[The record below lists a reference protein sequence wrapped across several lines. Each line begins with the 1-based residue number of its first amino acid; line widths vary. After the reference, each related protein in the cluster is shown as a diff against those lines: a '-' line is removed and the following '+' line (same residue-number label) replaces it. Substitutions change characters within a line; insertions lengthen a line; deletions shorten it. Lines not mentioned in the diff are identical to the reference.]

1 MKLGEE
7 IDPDIEWCLPD
18 AETDAFLSQVRRGER
33 PSIDDLVARYPDHA
47 EQVRRQCR
55 MMMFA
60 ERLGTNPHPALSRLR
75 KPPSLMRLDD
85 YEIYRLI
92 GRGGMGF
99 VYEASKPGLSRRLAI
114 KVLADQASTSRSLP
128 KRFALEAEAASR
140 LHHPNIVPVFDYGEF
155 QGLQFLAML
164 YIDGCNVEQV
174 IRNLTQKKSGASI
187 PAANVVPDECLAAV
201 DSWEKIARLGAQAA
215 SGLQHAHQHG
225 MIHRDI
231 KPANLLLDR
240 QGNLY
245 IADFGLAKI
254 RDEDSNLSRTGDTI
268 GTPRYMSP
276 EALRGF
282 TDERSDIFGLG
293 VTLYELVSRTEA
305 FTGTTA
311 RQAVRD
317 RSILALPPLREL
329 QPDVPEY
336 LADIIMKACA
346 PDPRDRFASAQ
357 AFQQELNRFAHGGNS
372 KDRRRFQKTLS
383 SSYQSGGPSKAWF
396 LAGAGLVAGLPILIA
411 AQSFLSAGRTL
422 DSSQV
427 SGAPGFT
434 GIRGGESLNIRL
446 ENGESAFNDVKLQ
459 CYDPD
464 GVAAMY
470 QITGGADAK
479 LFAVHPDSG
488 TVMFRETPNA
498 ARPQD
503 ENRDGIYEVDLG
515 VTDRKRA
522 HLLQFV
528 DSPRNGGLK
537 TFEPISGSIGNAPWG
552 DAKLQTSLLGAAT
565 ADGRRLFHVHEL
577 TDGIVSL
584 YSTDRAPDGTW
595 LQPTQLSEDCGLD
608 RHLHGLATH
617 DGRIFLALVS
627 NPAEGTLNSDL
638 WTLELQK
645 TGRFHEMR
653 KVKDCG
659 IPAQATGL
667 WMYGADGVMYY
678 VANSGQLE
686 QWLGVIR
693 EDGTVQSSLISVGPW
708 HTSLTMI
715 DACGW
720 IETLPDGDDGPPV
733 HLRVTVDEK

>member
-1 MKLGEE
+1 MKLGHE
-7 IDPDIEWCLPD
+7 IDPDIDWCLPD

-33 PSIDDLVARYPDHA
+33 PSIDELVMRFPDHA

-60 ERLGTNPHPALSRLR
+60 ERLGTNPHPIAARFR
-75 KPPSLMRLDD
+75 EPPSLMRLDD
-85 YEIYRLI
+85 YEIHRLI

-99 VYEASKPGLSRRLAI
+99 VYEASKSGLSRRLAI
-114 KVLADQASTSRSLP
+114 KVLADQVSTSRSLP

-155 QGLQFLAML
+155 QGLQFLAMP
-164 YIDGCNVEQV
+164 YIDGCNLEQV
-174 IRNLTQKKSGASI
+174 IRHLILKKSGVSVPKAN
-187 PAANVVPDECLAAV
+187 AAPDECLAAV
-201 DSWEKIARLGAQAA
+201 DSWEKIARLGAQVA

-240 QGNLY
+240 QANLH

-282 TDERSDIFGLG
+282 SDERSDVFGLG

-305 FTGTTA
+305 FSGTTA
-311 RQAVRD
+311 RQAIQD
-317 RSILALPPLREL
+317 RSILALPPLKEL
-329 QPDVPEY
+329 RPDVPEY

-346 PDPRDRFASAQ
+346 PDPRDRFATAQ

-372 KDRRRFQKTLS
+372 RDRRRFQKSLASSVRSGS
-383 SSYQSGGPSKAWF
+383 SSKGWF
-396 LAGAGLVAGLPILIA
+396 LAGAGLVAGLSILIA
-411 AQSFLSAGRTL
+411 AQMFLSSGRAEN
-422 DSSQV
+422 V
-427 SGAPGFT
+427 AASGAPSFT

-446 ENGESAFNDVKLQ
+446 ENGDTAFNDVKLQ

-470 QITGGADAK
+470 QITGGADAD

-488 TVMFRETPNA
+488 TVLFRQTPNA
-498 ARPQD
+498 VRPYDQ
-503 ENRDGIYEVDLG
+503 NRDGIYEVDLG
-515 VTDRKRA
+515 VTDCRRA

-528 DSPRNGGLK
+528 DSPNNGGLK
-537 TFEPISGSIGNAPWG
+537 TFEPVSGGIGNAPWS
-552 DAKLQTSLLGAAT
+552 DVKLRESLLGAAT
-565 ADGRRLFHVHEL
+565 PDGRRLFHAHEL

-584 YSTDRAPDGTW
+584 YMTDRAIDGTW
-595 LQPTQLSEDCGLD
+595 QQPIQLSEDCELD

-617 DGRIFLALVS
+617 DGKTFLALMS
-627 NPAEGTLNSDL
+627 NPADDAEESQL
-638 WTLELQK
+638 WTLELQEN
-645 TGRFHEMR
+645 GRFR
-653 KVKDCG
+653 KTREVSASG
-659 IPAQATGL
+659 IPAQAAGL
-667 WMYGADGVMYY
+667 WMYDDESVMYY

-686 QWLGVIR
+686 QWLGLIHT
-693 EDGTVQSSLISVGPW
+693 DGTIQSSLISVGPW
-708 HTSLTMI
+708 HSSLTMI

-720 IETLPDGDDGPPV
+720 VETLSDGDDGMPV
-733 HLRVTVDEK
+733 HLRVTFDE

>member
-1 MKLGEE
+1 MKLGQE
-7 IDPDIEWCLPD
+7 IDPDIDWCLPD

-33 PSIDDLVARYPDHA
+33 PSIDELVMRFPDRA

-60 ERLGTNPHPALSRLR
+60 ERLGTNPHPMVARLR
-75 KPPSLMRLDD
+75 EPPSLMRLDD
-85 YEIYRLI
+85 YEIHRLI

-164 YIDGCNVEQV
+164 YIDGCNLEQV
-174 IRNLTQKKSGASI
+174 IRHLILKTSGVSV
-187 PAANVVPDECLAAV
+187 PKANAVPEECLAAV

-240 QGNLY
+240 QATLY

-282 TDERSDIFGLG
+282 TDERSDVFGLG

-305 FTGTTA
+305 FSGTTA
-311 RQAVRD
+311 RQAIQD
-317 RSILALPPLREL
+317 RSILALPPLKEL
-329 QPDVPEY
+329 RPDVPEY

-346 PDPRDRFASAQ
+346 PDPRDRFATAQ

-372 KDRRRFQKTLS
+372 RDRRRFQRTLNASDRLNKTS
-383 SSYQSGGPSKAWF
+383 RGWF
-396 LAGAGLVAGLPILIA
+396 LAGLGLVAGFPILIA
-411 AQSFLSAGRTL
+411 AQTFLSSGRA
-422 DSSQV
+422 DNAAA
-427 SGAPGFT
+427 SGAPSFT

-446 ENGESAFNDVKLQ
+446 ENGDTAFNDMKLQ

-470 QITGGADAK
+470 QITGGADAD

-488 TVMFRETPNA
+488 TVLFRKTPNA
-498 ARPQD
+498 IRPHDQ
-503 ENRDGIYEVDLG
+503 NRDGIYEVDLA
-515 VTDRKRA
+515 VTDRRRA
-522 HLLQFV
+522 QLLQFV
-528 DSPRNGGLK
+528 DSPNNGGLK
-537 TFEPISGSIGNAPWG
+537 TFEPVSGGIGNVPWS
-552 DAKLQTSLLGAAT
+552 DAELRESLLGAAT
-565 ADGRRLFHVHEL
+565 PDGRRLFHAHEL
-577 TDGIVSL
+577 IDGIVSL
-584 YSTDRAPDGTW
+584 YTTDRAVDGTW
-595 LQPTQLSEDCGLD
+595 QKPTQLSEDCGLD

-617 DGRIFLALVS
+617 DGKTFLALVN
-627 NPAEGTLNSDL
+627 NPANDAEESQL
-638 WTLELQK
+638 WTLELREN
-645 TGRFHEMR
+645 GRFHKTQE
-653 KVKDCG
+653 VSASG
-659 IPAQATGL
+659 IPAQAIGL
-667 WMYGADGVMYY
+667 WMYDDESVMYY

-686 QWLGVIR
+686 QWLGLIHT
-693 EDGTVQSSLISVGPW
+693 DGTVQSSLISVGPW

-720 IETLPDGDDGPPV
+720 VETFSQGDDGQAV
-733 HLRVTVDEK
+733 HLRVTVAD

>member
-1 MKLGEE
+1 MKPGHE
-7 IDPDIEWCLPD
+7 IDLDIDWCLPD

-33 PSIDDLVARYPDHA
+33 PSIDELVMRFPDHA

-60 ERLGTNPHPALSRLR
+60 ERLGTNPHPIAVRLR
-75 KPPSLMRLDD
+75 EPPSLMRLGD
-85 YEIYRLI
+85 YEIHRLI

-99 VYEASKPGLSRRLAI
+99 VYEASKSGLSRRLAI
-114 KVLADQASTSRSLP
+114 KVLADQAPTSRSLP

-155 QGLQFLAML
+155 QGLQFLAMP
-164 YIDGCNVEQV
+164 YIDGCNLEQV
-174 IRNLTQKKSGASI
+174 IRHLIVKKSGVSVPKAN
-187 PAANVVPDECLAAV
+187 AAPDECLAAV
-201 DSWEKIARLGAQAA
+201 DSWERIARLGAQVA

-240 QGNLY
+240 QATLY

-282 TDERSDIFGLG
+282 ADERSDVFGLG

-305 FTGTTA
+305 FSGTTA
-311 RQAVRD
+311 RQAIQD
-317 RSILALPPLREL
+317 RSILALPPLKEL
-329 QPDVPEY
+329 RPDVPEY

-346 PDPRDRFASAQ
+346 PDPRDRFATAQ
-357 AFQQELNRFAHGGNS
+357 ALQQELNRFAHGGNS
-372 KDRRRFQKTLS
+372 RDRRRFQKSLAS
-383 SSYQSGGPSKAWF
+383 SVRSG
-396 LAGAGLVAGLPILIA
+396 
-411 AQSFLSAGRTL
+411 SFLSSGRAEN
-422 DSSQV
+422 V
-427 SGAPGFT
+427 AASGAPSFT

-446 ENGESAFNDVKLQ
+446 ENSDTAFNDVKLQ

-470 QITGGADAK
+470 QITGGADAD

-488 TVMFRETPNA
+488 TVLFRQTPNA
-498 ARPQD
+498 VRPYDQ
-503 ENRDGIYEVDLG
+503 NRDGIYEVDLG
-515 VTDRKRA
+515 VTDCRRA

-528 DSPRNGGLK
+528 DSPNNGGLK
-537 TFEPISGSIGNAPWG
+537 TFEPVSGGIGNAPWS
-552 DAKLQTSLLGAAT
+552 DVKLRESLLGAAT
-565 ADGRRLFHVHEL
+565 PDGRRLFHAHEL

-584 YSTDRAPDGTW
+584 YMTDRAIDGTW
-595 LQPTQLSEDCGLD
+595 QQPIQLSENCELD

-617 DGRIFLALVS
+617 DGKTFLALMS
-627 NPAEGTLNSDL
+627 NPADDAEESQL
-638 WTLELQK
+638 WTLELQEN
-645 TGRFHEMR
+645 GRFLKTRE
-653 KVKDCG
+653 VSASG
-659 IPAQATGL
+659 IPAQAAGL
-667 WMYGADGVMYY
+667 WMYDDESVMYY

-686 QWLGVIR
+686 QWLGLIHT
-693 EDGTVQSSLISVGPW
+693 DGTIQSSLISVGPW
-708 HTSLTMI
+708 HSSLTMI

-720 IETLPDGDDGPPV
+720 VETLSDGDDGMPV
-733 HLRVTVDEK
+733 HLRVTFDE

>member
-1 MKLGEE
+1 MKLGHE
-7 IDPDIEWCLPD
+7 IDPDIDWCLPD
-18 AETDAFLSQVRRGER
+18 EETDAFLSQVRRGER
-33 PSIDDLVARYPDHA
+33 PSIDELVKRFPAHA

-60 ERLGTNPHPALSRLR
+60 ERLGTNPHPMVARLR
-75 KPPSLMRLDD
+75 EPPALMRLDD
-85 YEIYRLI
+85 YEIHRLI

-164 YIDGCNVEQV
+164 YIDGCNLEQV
-174 IRNLTQKKSGASI
+174 IRHLILKRSGVSI
-187 PAANVVPDECLAAV
+187 PAANAAPEECLAAV

-240 QGNLY
+240 QATLY

-282 TDERSDIFGLG
+282 TDERSDVFGLG

-305 FTGTTA
+305 FSGTTA
-311 RQAVRD
+311 RQAIQD
-317 RSILALPPLREL
+317 RSILALPPLKEL
-329 QPDVPEY
+329 RPDVPEY

-357 AFQQELNRFAHGGNS
+357 ALQQELNRFAHGGNS
-372 KDRRRFQKTLS
+372 RDRRRFQRSLNPSDRARKT
-383 SSYQSGGPSKAWF
+383 SKGWL
-396 LAGAGLVAGLPILIA
+396 LAGTGLFAALPILIA
-411 AQSFLSAGRTL
+411 AQAFLSGGLADNSAASR
-422 DSSQV
+422 
-427 SGAPGFT
+427 APGFT

-446 ENGESAFNDVKLQ
+446 RNGDTAFNDTKLQ

-470 QITGGADAK
+470 QITGGADAD

-488 TVMFRETPNA
+488 TVLFRQTPNSI
-498 ARPQD
+498 RPQD
-503 ENRDGIYEVDLG
+503 QNGDGIYEVDLG

-528 DSPRNGGLK
+528 DSPSNGGLK
-537 TFEPISGSIGNAPWG
+537 TFEPVSGGIEDTPWS
-552 DAKLQTSLLGAAT
+552 DVKLSESLLGAAT
-565 ADGRRLFHVHEL
+565 PDGRRLFHAHEL

-584 YSTDRAPDGTW
+584 YATDRANDGTW
-595 LQPTQLSEDCGLD
+595 QQPILLSEDSGLD

-617 DGRIFLALVS
+617 DGKTFLALVN
-627 NPAEGTLNSDL
+627 NPTDDEEECQL
-638 WTLELQK
+638 WTLELQQNGRLQK
-645 TGRFHEMR
+645 TREASAS
-653 KVKDCG
+653 G
-659 IPAQATGL
+659 IPAQAVGL
-667 WMYGADGVMYY
+667 WMYDDVALMYY

-686 QWLGVIR
+686 QWLGLIR
-693 EDGTVQSSLISVGPW
+693 PDGTVQSSLIAVGPW

-720 IETLPDGDDGPPV
+720 VEAFSDGDDGLPV
-733 HLRVTVDEK
+733 HLRVTVDE

>member
-1 MKLGEE
+1 MKPGYE
-7 IDPDIEWCLPD
+7 IDPDIDWCLPD

-33 PSIDDLVARYPDHA
+33 PSIDELVNRFPDHA

-60 ERLGTNPHPALSRLR
+60 ERLGTNPDPVVARLR
-75 KPPSLMRLDD
+75 EPPSLMRLDD
-85 YEIYRLI
+85 YEIHRLI

-99 VYEASKPGLSRRLAI
+99 VYEASKPGLSRRVAI

-164 YIDGCNVEQV
+164 YIDGCNLEQV
-174 IRNLTQKKSGASI
+174 IRHLILKRSGVS
-187 PAANVVPDECLAAV
+187 VPKGNMAPEECLAAV

-240 QGNLY
+240 QSHLY
-245 IADFGLAKI
+245 IADFGLARI
-254 RDEDSNLSRTGDTI
+254 RDEDRNLSRTGDTI

-282 TDERSDIFGLG
+282 TDERSDVFGLG

-305 FTGTTA
+305 FSGTMA
-311 RQAVRD
+311 RQAIQD
-317 RSILALPPLREL
+317 RSILALPPLKEL
-329 QPDVPEY
+329 RPDVPQY

-346 PDPRDRFASAQ
+346 FDPRDRFSTAQ

-372 KDRRRFQKTLS
+372 RDRRRFQKSLGSSVRSGS
-383 SSYQSGGPSKAWF
+383 SSKGWF
-396 LAGAGLVAGLPILIA
+396 LAGAGLVAGLSILFA
-411 AQSFLSAGRTL
+411 AQRFLSSGRADT
-422 DSSQV
+422 V
-427 SGAPGFT
+427 GASGAPGFT

-446 ENGESAFNDVKLQ
+446 ENGDTAFNDVKLQ

-470 QITGGADAK
+470 QISGGADAD

-488 TVMFRETPNA
+488 TVVIRHTPNA
-498 ARPQD
+498 GRLPDQ
-503 ENRDGIYEVDLG
+503 NRDGIYEVDLG
-515 VTDRKRA
+515 VTDCRRA

-528 DSPRNGGLK
+528 DSPDNGGLK
-537 TFEPISGSIGNAPWG
+537 TFEPVSGGIGNAPWS
-552 DAKLQTSLLGAAT
+552 DIKLRESLLGAAT
-565 ADGRRLFHVHEL
+565 PDGRRLFHAHEL

-584 YSTDRAPDGTW
+584 YMTDRAFDGTW
-595 LQPTQLSEDCGLD
+595 QQPIQLSEDCEID

-617 DGRIFLALVS
+617 DGKTFLALMS
-627 NPAEGTLNSDL
+627 NPADDAEESQL
-638 WTLELQK
+638 WTLELQEN
-645 TGRFHEMR
+645 GRFRRTRE
-653 KVKDCG
+653 VSASG
-659 IPAQATGL
+659 IPAQAVGL
-667 WMYGADGVMYY
+667 WMYDDESVMYY

-686 QWLGVIR
+686 QWLGLIHT
-693 EDGTVQSSLISVGPW
+693 DGTIQISLISVGPW
-708 HTSLTMI
+708 HSSLTMI

-720 IETLPDGDDGPPV
+720 IETLSDGDDGQSV
-733 HLRVTVDEK
+733 HLRVTVAD

>member
-1 MKLGEE
+1 MKLGQE
-7 IDPDIEWCLPD
+7 IDPDIDWCLPD
-18 AETDAFLSQVRRGER
+18 AETDAFLSLVRRGER
-33 PSIDDLVARYPDHA
+33 PSIDELVARYPDHA

-60 ERLGTNPHPALSRLR
+60 ERLGTNPHPMAARLR
-75 KPPSLMRLDD
+75 EPPSLMRLDD
-85 YEIYRLI
+85 YEIHRLI

-114 KVLADQASTSRSLP
+114 KVLADQAATSRSLP

-155 QGLQFLAML
+155 QGLQFLAMPF
-164 YIDGCNVEQV
+164 IDGCNLEQV
-174 IRNLTQKKSGASI
+174 IRHLILKNSGASI
-187 PAANVVPDECLAAV
+187 PKTNVVPEECLAAV
-201 DSWEKIARLGAQAA
+201 DSWEKIARLGAQVA

-240 QGNLY
+240 QATLY

-282 TDERSDIFGLG
+282 ADERSDIFGLG

-311 RQAVRD
+311 RQAIQD
-317 RSILALPPLREL
+317 RSILALPPLKEL
-329 QPDVPEY
+329 RPDVPQY

-372 KDRRRFQKTLS
+372 KDRRRFQRTLTPS
-383 SSYQSGGPSKAWF
+383 AQSRGVSRTWF

-411 AQSFLSAGRTL
+411 AQSFLTAGRAS
-422 DSSQV
+422 DNSQA
-427 SGAPGFT
+427 SGAPSFT

-446 ENGESAFNDVKLQ
+446 ENGESAFNDAKLQ

-470 QITGGADAK
+470 QITGGTDAQ

-488 TVMFRETPNA
+488 TVMFRETPNTV
-498 ARPQD
+498 RPHDQ
-503 ENRDGIYEVDLG
+503 NHDGIYEVDLG

-528 DSPRNGGLK
+528 DSPSNGGLK
-537 TFEPISGSIGNAPWG
+537 TFEPLSGGIGNAPWS
-552 DAKLQTSLLGAAT
+552 DVTLRESLLGAAT
-565 ADGRRLFHVHEL
+565 ADGRRLFHAHEL
-577 TDGIVSL
+577 TDGVVSL
-584 YSTDRAPDGTW
+584 YATERAVDGTW
-595 LQPTQLSEDCGLD
+595 QKPTLLSEDCGLD
-608 RHLHGLATH
+608 RNLHGLATH
-617 DGRIFLALVS
+617 DGKTFLALV
-627 NPAEGTLNSDL
+627 NDPAGDAEESQL
-638 WTLELQK
+638 WTLELQEN
-645 TGRFHEMR
+645 GRFR
-653 KVKDCG
+653 KIREVSNCG
-659 IPAQATGL
+659 IPAYAVGL
-667 WMYGADGVMYY
+667 WMYDAEAVMYY

-686 QWLGVIR
+686 QWLGLIR
-693 EDGTVQSSLISVGPW
+693 ADGTVQSSLISVGPW

-720 IETLPDGDDGPPV
+720 IETLAEGDDGQPV
-733 HLRVTVDEK
+733 HLRVTIDE

>member
-1 MKLGEE
+1 MKLGQE
-7 IDPDIEWCLPD
+7 IDPDIDWCLPD
-18 AETDAFLSQVRRGER
+18 AETDRFLSQVRRGER
-33 PSIDDLVARYPDHA
+33 PSIDELVTRFPDHA

-60 ERLGTNPHPALSRLR
+60 ERLGTNPHPVVARLR
-75 KPPSLMRLDD
+75 EPPSLMRLDD
-85 YEIYRLI
+85 YEIHRLI

-99 VYEASKPGLSRRLAI
+99 VYKASKPGLSRRVAI

-164 YIDGCNVEQV
+164 YIDGCNLEQV
-174 IRNLTQKKSGASI
+174 VRHLILTKSGVSVSKGN
-187 PAANVVPDECLAAV
+187 AAPEECLAAV

-240 QGNLY
+240 QSNLY

-268 GTPRYMSP
+268 GTPRYISP

-282 TDERSDIFGLG
+282 TDERSDVFGLG

-305 FTGTTA
+305 FSGTTA
-311 RQAVRD
+311 RQAIQD
-317 RSILALPPLREL
+317 RSILALPPLKEL
-329 QPDVPEY
+329 RPDVPEY
-336 LADIIMKACA
+336 LADIIMKACG
-346 PDPRDRFASAQ
+346 PDPRDRFATAQ

-372 KDRRRFQKTLS
+372 RDRRRFQKTLNAS
-383 SSYQSGGPSKAWF
+383 DRARKTSKGWF
-396 LAGAGLVAGLPILIA
+396 LAGASLVAGLPVFIA
-411 AQSFLSAGRTL
+411 AQTFLPSGRVDNL
-422 DSSQV
+422 IA
-427 SGAPGFT
+427 SGAPSFT

-446 ENGESAFNDVKLQ
+446 EKGETAFNDVKLQ

-464 GVAAMY
+464 GVAGMY
-470 QITGGADAK
+470 QISGGADAD

-488 TVMFRETPNA
+488 TVLFRQMPNA
-498 ARPQD
+498 GRPHDQ
-503 ENRDGIYEVDLG
+503 NRDGIYEVDLA
-515 VTDRKRA
+515 VTDRCRA

-528 DSPRNGGLK
+528 DAPNNGGLN
-537 TFEPISGSIGNAPWG
+537 TFEPVSGVIGNSPWS
-552 DAKLQTSLLGAAT
+552 DATLRESLLGVAT
-565 ADGRRLFHVHEL
+565 PDGRRLFHVHEL
-577 TDGIVSL
+577 TDGVVSL
-584 YSTDRAPDGTW
+584 YMTDRAADGTW
-595 LQPTQLSEDCGLD
+595 QKPTQLSEDCGLD

-617 DGRIFLALVS
+617 DGKTFLALMS
-627 NPAEGTLNSDL
+627 NPADDAEESQL
-638 WTLELQK
+638 WTLGLEEN
-645 TGRFHEMR
+645 GRFRRTRELLAS
-653 KVKDCG
+653 G
-659 IPAQATGL
+659 IPAQAVGL
-667 WMYGADGVMYY
+667 WMYDHESLMYY

-686 QWLGVIR
+686 QWLGLIHT
-693 EDGTVQSSLISVGPW
+693 DGTIQSSLISVGPW

-720 IETLPDGDDGPPV
+720 IETLSHGDDGQPV
-733 HLRVTVDEK
+733 HLRVTVAD

>member
-1 MKLGEE
+1 MKLGQE
-7 IDPDIEWCLPD
+7 IDPDIDWCLPD

-33 PSIDDLVARYPDHA
+33 PSIDDLVARFPDHA

-60 ERLGTNPHPALSRLR
+60 ERLGTNPHPMLARLR
-75 KPPSLMRLDD
+75 EPPSLMRLDD
-85 YEIYRLI
+85 YEIHRLI

-114 KVLADQASTSRSLP
+114 KVLADQASISRSLP

-164 YIDGCNVEQV
+164 YIDGCNLEQV
-174 IRNLTQKKSGASI
+174 IRNLTQRKSGTTI
-187 PAANVVPDECLAAV
+187 PAANVAPDECLAAV

-282 TDERSDIFGLG
+282 ADERSDVFGLG

-311 RQAVRD
+311 RQAVQD
-317 RSILALPPLREL
+317 RSILALPPLKEL
-329 QPDVPEY
+329 RPDVPEY

-357 AFQQELNRFAHGGNS
+357 ALQQELNRFAHGGNS
-372 KDRRRFQKTLS
+372 KDRRRFQRTLNPSARSGNS
-383 SSYQSGGPSKAWF
+383 SKGWF
-396 LAGAGLVAGLPILIA
+396 LAGAGVVASLPILIA
-411 AQSFLSAGRTL
+411 AQSFLDGGRVSE
-422 DSSQV
+422 SSQV
-427 SGAPGFT
+427 SGAPSFT

-446 ENGESAFNDVKLQ
+446 ENGQATFNDVKLQ

-470 QITGGADAK
+470 QITGGADGR

-498 ARPQD
+498 VRPHDQ
-503 ENRDGIYEVDLG
+503 NRDGIYEVDLG

-522 HLLQFV
+522 HMLQFV
-528 DSPRNGGLK
+528 DSPGNGGLK
-537 TFEPISGSIGNAPWG
+537 TFEPVSGDIGNAPWS
-552 DAKLQTSLLGAAT
+552 DAKLRESLLGAAT
-565 ADGRRLFHVHEL
+565 ADGQRLFHVHEL
-577 TDGIVSL
+577 TDGVVSL
-584 YSTDRAPDGTW
+584 YATDRAADGNW
-595 LQPTQLSEDCGLD
+595 QQPNPLSEDCGLD
-608 RHLHGLATH
+608 RHVRGLATH
-617 DGRIFLALVS
+617 DGRSFLALV
-627 NPAEGTLNSDL
+627 NDPAENTEESQL
-638 WTLELQK
+638 WMLELQEN
-645 TGRFHEMR
+645 GRFR
-653 KVKDCG
+653 KTREVLRCG
-659 IPAQATGL
+659 IPANAVGL
-667 WMYGADGVMYY
+667 WMYDADAVMYY

-686 QWLGVIR
+686 QWLGLIR
-693 EDGTVQSSLISVGPW
+693 ADGTAQSSLIAVGPW

-720 IETLPDGDDGPPV
+720 IETLAKGDDGQPV
-733 HLRVTVDEK
+733 HLRVTVDE